1 MKGTDISGLNAAL
14 QGKNAMNMIE
24 AVRVCFIKYAQ
35 FRGRAR
41 RAEFW
46 WFMLF
51 LFVLGIGVDLI
62 DTMIL
67 GYSWNEY
74 AMGPIDAVYILYTLA
89 TIIPSIFFLG
99 IAVDLIDRM
108 IFGYS
113 WEEYA
118 IGPMGAVYT
127 LATIIPS
134 IAVGV
139 RRLHDTNRS
148 GWWSLLVLVP
158 LIGWIILIV
167 WCAKSG
173 DQEENRYGA
182 API

>member
-1 MKGTDISGLNAAL
+1 
-14 QGKNAMNMIE
+14 MNMIE

-51 LFVLGIGVDLI
+51 LFVLGIGVDLT
-62 DTMIL
+62 DT
-67 GYSWNEY
+67 
-74 AMGPIDAVYILYTLA
+74 
-89 TIIPSIFFLG
+89 
-99 IAVDLIDRM
+99 M

-118 IGPMGAVYT
+118 MGPMGAVYT

-167 WCAKSG
+167 WWAKSG
-173 DQEENRYGA
+173 AQEQNRYGA